1 MNSSPDSEVSV
12 RKREN
17 KSASVFPVS
26 RNQKKSV
33 LVESGSELNLT
44 GNPTCYAVDE
54 NRDGSRS
61 RFDDSEDEI
70 GDAGI
75 TGDRKVCICI
85 EDLCNSRSGAEKEEL
100 FNLKPIVSSPAK
112 VRARERA
119 RT

>member
-1 MNSSPDSEVSV
+1 MCESAKTRARLFSRFPD
-12 RKREN
+12 RKN
-17 KSASVFPVS
+17 I
-26 RNQKKSV
+26 SV

-54 NRDGSRS
+54 NRDSSRS

-75 TGDRKVCICI
+75 TGDSKVCICI

-112 VRARERA
+112 VREDV
-119 RT
+119 

>member
-1 MNSSPDSEVSV
+1 MCAKLGQKM
-12 RKREN
+12 R
-17 KSASVFPVS
+17 ASLFPVCTILIFCNS
-26 RNQKKSV
+26 P

-54 NRDGSRS
+54 NRDGTRS
-61 RFDDSEDEI
+61 RFDDDYEDAI

-112 VRARERA
+112 VS
-119 RT
+119 T